1 MTDIAAE
8 NVTYTIVKYRT
19 KGDSRKHN
27 LVKIA
32 FGNASL
38 TFPATG
44 IPLTKGKMG
53 CPTVIESVTVVDR
66 DVDDFMFMYDRSAE
80 TLIAYN
86 VSTTTGE
93 HTVATNAPAATN
105 VEVEVIGY

>member
-1 MTDIAAE
+1 MTDLAAGD
-8 NVTYTIVKYRT
+8 VTYTIVKYRT
-19 KGDSRKHN
+19 KGNSLKHN
-27 LVKIA
+27 LVKLA
-32 FGNASL
+32 FGNGSL

-66 DVDDFMFMYDRSAE
+66 DVDDFSFMYDRSAG

-86 VSTTTGE
+86 VNVTTGE
-93 HTVATNAPAATN
+93 HNVATNAPAATN